1 MTTVVCLTIKKTSRK
16 LHGVQLVDIT
26 LDRFTD
32 LEFSFILGNK
42 TNSSKLVDVNGKFFC
57 SNFLAYM
64 KG

>member
-42 TNSSKLVDVNGKFFC
+42 ANSSKLVDVNGKFF
-57 SNFLAYM
+57 LQ
-64 KG
+64 